1 MKRKPYESPV
11 APEDEFQPLAVLRL
25 HWKKIFFISA
35 GVILLVWG
43 VAVIGEAIAS
53 RAGRWV
59 TERAEFTRE
68 DVTLGAE
75 ALFVREE
82 LLLDESG
89 SGTVV
94 PQIQAGESVGKGQSY
109 ALVCA
114 SGEDAEAL
122 SRKNALEQRLVW
134 LQETA
139 SAQHFH
145 ALNAEQISNQV
156 DSTFASILEDID
168 RGAFGNMNEWK
179 ELFLH
184 RSTTMDAVLG
194 RPVDLSGELARVQ
207 QELNE
212 LQARAISTTEI
223 LAPQSGSYYPM
234 TDGLEGR
241 LAPSRLLSDNSA
253 KHFAELWAEQEKTGA
268 QAAQLRGKLITDFTW
283 YTVAKLSAD
292 KAQQLQEG
300 SRYTVVFPQESAR
313 EFDMQVHTVRRDG
326 AEDAFVVL
334 SCDEKDDSIQ
344 CLRTAKAEIILRSV
358 DGLVFPS
365 AALRFLDVGEGP
377 QSRQA
382 TGVFVVLAG
391 KAHWR
396 EVQVLYDDRSR
407 AVVAWGGL
415 NEARAA
421 DGDRIAVNGDIQ
433 SVVKQED
440 GKLLLT
446 GRDMVIIG
454 EKTDVQPAIPD
465 GPATVVVMRRQL
477 FDSTL
482 VSGKNLEAAREGDV
496 LVLKGEN
503 ISYREQRGES
513 LKIHDAVLVEGKVP
527 T

>member
-25 HWKKIFFISA
+25 HWKKIFFASA
-35 GVILLVWG
+35 GVILLIWG
-43 VAVIGEAIAS
+43 VAVIGGAIAS

-59 TERAEFTRE
+59 TEHAEFTQE
-68 DVTLGAE
+68 GVALGAE

-82 LLLDESG
+82 MLLDENAD
-89 SGTVV
+89 GTVV
-94 PQIQAGESVGKGQSY
+94 PQIQAGESVGKGKSY

-114 SGEDAEAL
+114 NGEDAEAL

-134 LQETA
+134 LQEA
-139 SAQHFH
+139 ARAQHFH

-168 RGAFGNMNEWK
+168 RSAFGNMNEWK

-194 RPVDLSGELARVQ
+194 RPVDLSGKIAEVQ
-207 QELNE
+207 KELNQ
-212 LQARAISTTEI
+212 LQARAIPTTES
-223 LAPQSGSYYPM
+223 LAPKSGSYYPM

-241 LAPSRLLSDNSA
+241 LTPKRLLSGDSA
-253 KHFAELWAEQEKTGA
+253 KHFAQLWAEQEKAGT
-268 QAAQLRGKLITDFTW
+268 QAAQTRGKLVTDFTW

-300 SRYTVVFPQESAR
+300 SWYTVVFPQESAR
-313 EFDMQVHTVRRDG
+313 EFKMQVRTIRREG
-326 AEDAFVVL
+326 ADDAFVVL
-334 SCDEKDDSIQ
+334 SCDEKDDNIQ

-365 AALRFLDVGEGP
+365 AALRFLEVGEGP

-382 TGVFVVLAG
+382 TGVFVIRAG
-391 KAHWR
+391 KALWR

-407 AVVAWGGL
+407 VVVAWGGL

-421 DGDRIAVNGDIQ
+421 EGDRITVSGDIK
-433 SVVKQED
+433 SVTKQED

-446 GRDMVIIG
+446 GRDMMIIG
-454 EKTDVQPAIPD
+454 ENTNVQPAIPG
-465 GPATVVVMRRQL
+465 GPTTVVAMRRQL

-482 VSGKNLEAAREGDV
+482 ISGKNLEAVREGEV

-503 ISYREQRGES
+503 ISYREQRGEG